1 MHDTNN
7 IKFADRRILNLLQAQ
22 NVDTQRQC
30 NIQWRIVCAYCNEH
44 LADIHT
50 MWRSRDPKDM
60 KMLQAH
66 FEDMTKLIY
75 YVLPLR
81 ICSSSRSLF
90 AVHSSSVGLRILA
103 TEGRRLWNTTC
114 LSWRLRSC
122 KSDWMPWE
130 AVKSARVQWWQFST
144 STSTSAAPAFDTA
157 SRTKST
163 AGKSSPPFGVTS
175 TYSGPPDG
183 HCNNRD
189 P

>member
-1 MHDTNN
+1 MTNHM
-7 IKFADRRILNLLQAQ
+7 IWQIL
-22 NVDTQRQC
+22 
-30 NIQWRIVCAYCNEH
+30 
-44 LADIHT
+44 HT
-50 MWRSRDPKDM
+50 MWRSRDQRLWRCYKPILKLM
-60 KMLQAH
+60 A
-66 FEDMTKLIY
+66 KLICY
-75 YVLPLR
+75 ALPLR

-90 AVHSSSVGLRILA
+90 EVRSSSVGLRILA

-122 KSDWMPWE
+122 KSDRMPWE
-130 AVKSARVQWWQFST
+130 AVKSARVQWRQFNT

-183 HCNNRD
+183 HCNNRV
-189 P
+189 PYCRHSGFHSYFVSCAVW